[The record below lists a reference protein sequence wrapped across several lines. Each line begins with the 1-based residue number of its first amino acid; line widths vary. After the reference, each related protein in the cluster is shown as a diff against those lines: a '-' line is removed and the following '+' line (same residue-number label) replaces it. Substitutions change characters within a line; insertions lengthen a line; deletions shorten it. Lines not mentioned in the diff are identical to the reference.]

1 MRTGTAEGRRL
12 KKEEEKE
19 TSLRT
24 SNMLQDALQKAS
36 GVVNPEQAV
45 LAISI
50 WLRGAL
56 DPRLLEHRRVAG
68 FLQEEED
75 LFRLEL
81 RLRRRRRVTL
91 FGRLSKPHTTLLR
104 SFLTTGTSISNT
116 GNRWLLS
123 TADTDCVLARITLF
137 ATCGVQG
144 VTALIEQEQGQQPF
158 VLCAK

>member
-1 MRTGTAEGRRL
+1 
-12 KKEEEKE
+12 
-19 TSLRT
+19 
-24 SNMLQDALQKAS
+24 MLQVAWQKAS

-104 SFLTTGTSISNT
+104 SFLTGTSISNT
-116 GNRWLLS
+116 GNRWL
-123 TADTDCVLARITLF
+123 ADTDCVLARITLF

-158 VLCAK
+158 CPLCEVITFRAPCDRGGRICNLMIP